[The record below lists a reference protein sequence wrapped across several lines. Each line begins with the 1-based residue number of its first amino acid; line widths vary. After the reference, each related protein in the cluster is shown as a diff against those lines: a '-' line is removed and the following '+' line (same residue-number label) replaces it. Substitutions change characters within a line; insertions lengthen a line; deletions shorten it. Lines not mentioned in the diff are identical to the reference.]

1 MIRNRVRFE
10 CQTKALTNFECQTQG
25 SNVRLTGSDVTEC
38 KTNSNLESY
47 IRTVSD
53 GHSAPFVSGSNLN
66 LRLKRGGARVN
77 FQVQDTLRTAGNLVG
92 AQTGEPGFECKSILR
107 I

>member
-1 MIRNRVRFE
+1 MKDTLV
-10 CQTKALTNFECQTQG
+10 QMTQF
-25 SNVRLTGSDVTEC
+25 
-38 KTNSNLESY
+38 ESY

-53 GHSAPFVSGSNLN
+53 GHSAPFVSGSNV
-66 LRLKRGGARVN
+66 RLKRGGARVN